1 MKPTKLVL
9 PINEGVSGG
18 NMLRVIHRWSV
29 RRRLAVAS
37 GSLVTVLALAGGL
50 VLGTASSATATSSC
64 IKLALEFK
72 LQGLP
77 VFEANQTGVN
87 KAAKAYGICSP
98 VAYGGPATASAS
110 GQVTDIEA
118 DIAKHVQAIAIT
130 SDDPAV
136 PAPALKAA
144 MKAGIKVITFD
155 SDVPSARNFFIQ
167 DTAYNTI
174 AQGVIN
180 AAVKAKGSKAEFG
193 IMSSTPTA
201 TIQLA
206 WISAMKAYV
215 KAKFPNITWAPIG
228 YGQSVVATSLTQA
241 EAMIHANPNLKAILP
256 IDGAAVVGTAEAVSD
271 LGDSGKISVF
281 GIGDPQ
287 PNQQY
292 FANGSLQALELWNEI
307 GEGEMIDCVSALA
320 VANKIKAGSTFS
332 CAHGPS
338 GSLVSGPAKWTVATS
353 TSGVTGANKNTI
365 IFSKP
370 LEFTKANYKQYD
382 F

>member
-1 MKPTKLVL
+1 M
-9 PINEGVSGG
+9 
-18 NMLRVIHRWSV
+18 IHRWSV
-29 RRRLAVAS
+29 RRRLAVAG
-37 GSLVTVLALAGGL
+37 GSLVTMLAVAGGL
-50 VLGTASSATATSSC
+50 VLGTASTASASSSC

-77 VFEANQTGVN
+77 VFEANQKGVN
-87 KAAKAYGICSP
+87 EAAKAYGICTP

-110 GQVTDIEA
+110 GQVTDIQA
-118 DIAKHVQAIAIT
+118 DIAKHVKVIAIT

-136 PAPALKAA
+136 PAPALQAA

-180 AAVKAKGSKAEFG
+180 AAVKDKGSKAEFG
-193 IMSSTPTA
+193 IMSSTSTA

-206 WISAMKAYV
+206 WISAMEAYV

-241 EAMIHANPNLKAILP
+241 EAMIHANPNIKAILP

-271 LGDSGKISVF
+271 LGDAGKIGVF

-292 FANGSLQALELWNEI
+292 FANGSLQGLELWNEI

-320 VANKIKAGSTFS
+320 VADKIKAGSSFS

-353 TSGVTGANKNTI
+353 TSATTGANKNTI
-365 IFSKP
+365 IFSNP
-370 LEFTKANYKQYD
+370 LEFTKSNYKQYD

>member
-1 MKPTKLVL
+1 VL
-9 PINEGVSGG
+9 H
-18 NMLRVIHRWSV
+18 VIHKWSTRSRIV
-29 RRRLAVAS
+29 AATGAVA
-37 GSLVTVLALAGGL
+37 LVAA
-50 VLGTASSATATSSC
+50 GTAIGTVGTTAATAKSKC

-77 VFEANQTGVN
+77 VFEANTKGVN
-87 KAAKAYGICSP
+87 EAAKAYGICTP
-98 VAYGGPATASAS
+98 VAYGGPATASAT
-110 GQVTDIEA
+110 GQVTDIQT
-118 DIAKHVQAIAIT
+118 DIAKHVNVIAMT
-130 SDDPAV
+130 SDDPQI
-136 PAPALKAA
+136 PAPALQQA
-144 MKAGIKVITFD
+144 MKAGIKVVTFD

-180 AAVKAKGSKAEFG
+180 AAVKAEGPNAEFG

-201 TIQLA
+201 TVQLA
-206 WISAMKAYV
+206 WISAMDAYV
-215 KAKFPNITWAPIG
+215 KAKYPNITWAPIG

-271 LGDSGKISVF
+271 LSETGKIGVF
-281 GIGDPQ
+281 GIGDPE
-287 PNQQY
+287 PNQTY
-292 FANGSLQALELWNEI
+292 FANGSLNALELWNEI
-307 GEGEMIDCVSALA
+307 GQGEMIDCVSALA
-320 VANKIKAGSTFS
+320 VANKIHAGSTFK

-338 GSLVSGPAKWTVATS
+338 GGLVSGPAKWTVA
-353 TSGVTGANKNTI
+353 SGTNATTGANKNTI

-370 LEFTKANYKQYD
+370 LEFTQANYLKYD